1 MLSKCANPTCT
12 NPFHYLRDGKLFQ
25 METGIGGPQLVGG
38 KKPQHKVEYFWL
50 CNHCAPQMT
59 LTYTPGK
66 GVTAVPIQQVRRAAA
81 S

>member
-1 MLSKCANPTCT
+1 MLSKCANPTCK
-12 NPFHYLRDGKLFQ
+12 NPFHYLRDGKLYQ
-25 METGIGGPQLVGG
+25 METGVGGPQLVGG

-50 CNHCAPQMT
+50 CSNCAPQMT

-66 GVTAVPIQQVRRAAA
+66 GVMTVSIEQARHAAA